1 MPSKRAANK
10 KLINWWIREENAIAL
25 REYAAKKGV
34 PILDLIEE
42 ALKSKCKKWGVE
54 WLDRA
59 DSKFSNRENRK

>member
-34 PILDLIEE
+34 PIVDLIEE
-42 ALKSKCKKWGVE
+42 ALKSKCKKWGV
-54 WLDRA
+54 
-59 DSKFSNRENRK
+59 